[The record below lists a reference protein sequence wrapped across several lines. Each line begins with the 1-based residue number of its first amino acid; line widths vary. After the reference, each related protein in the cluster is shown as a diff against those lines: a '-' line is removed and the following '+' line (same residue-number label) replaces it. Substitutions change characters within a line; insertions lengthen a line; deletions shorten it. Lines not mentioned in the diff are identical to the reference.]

1 MLTRCV
7 LAAAA
12 LAAAAS
18 VTTGV
23 VRYRRLHR
31 VLQRERVAHR
41 LMDGCL
47 HRDVEALHVRLA
59 AVVAR
64 QDADRAV
71 LHQAAVVVDEA
82 LAVHSAGGPHDL
94 IDPYDPFQ
102 EGGPS

>member
-1 MLTRCV
+1 MLTRSV

-12 LAAAAS
+12 LAAAVAVS
-18 VTTGV
+18 TAV

-31 VLQRERVAHR
+31 VLQRERAAHR

-47 HRDVEALHVRLA
+47 HRDVQALHVRLNA
-59 AVVAR
+59 ALAR

-71 LHQAAVVVDEA
+71 LHEAAVVVDEA
-82 LAVHSAGGPHDL
+82 LAVHTAGSHDPTT
-94 IDPYDPFQ
+94 DPFDPFQ